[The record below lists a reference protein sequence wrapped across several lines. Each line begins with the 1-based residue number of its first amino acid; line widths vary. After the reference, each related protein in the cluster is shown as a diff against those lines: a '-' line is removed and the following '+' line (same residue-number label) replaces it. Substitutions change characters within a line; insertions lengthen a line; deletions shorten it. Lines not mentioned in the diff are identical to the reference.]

1 VAANNTSKD
10 TTNLAIGH
18 DPSASAIETRF
29 GRRDQIV
36 IGRGVECD
44 VVIKDAKA
52 SRKHC
57 RLTRKTDGF
66 MLEDLGSK
74 NGTYVDG
81 QKIAAQV
88 SLRADQT
95 FKIGDTVFYLSH

>member
-1 VAANNTSKD
+1 M
-10 TTNLAIGH
+10 
-18 DPSASAIETRF
+18 
-29 GRRDQIV
+29 

-57 RLTRKTDGF
+57 RLVRKEEGF
-66 MLEDLGSK
+66 VLEDLGSK

-81 QKIAAQV
+81 KRISEKIAMKPQ
-88 SLRADQT
+88 QT
-95 FKIGDTVFYLSH
+95 FKIGDTIFYLSQ